1 MKKYSRAIKTSIC
14 LCILAALI
22 FVMVS
27 ILIPL
32 VLSFKRHQ
40 SFSSNN
46 IVIVEETSFLGGFK
60 VIDDTVY
67 IFCKYTIENFS
78 DDVVY
83 FELISNMP
91 NDKKTDFLHK
101 VNLLLMG

>member
-1 MKKYSRAIKTSIC
+1 MHW
-14 LCILAALI
+14 
-22 FVMVS
+22 VV
-27 ILIPL
+27 
-32 VLSFKRHQ
+32 
-40 SFSSNN
+40 
-46 IVIVEETSFLGGFK
+46 VELLPHKEK
-60 VIDDTVY
+60 IIMQCCCNQDV
-67 IFCKYTIENFS
+67 ENFS